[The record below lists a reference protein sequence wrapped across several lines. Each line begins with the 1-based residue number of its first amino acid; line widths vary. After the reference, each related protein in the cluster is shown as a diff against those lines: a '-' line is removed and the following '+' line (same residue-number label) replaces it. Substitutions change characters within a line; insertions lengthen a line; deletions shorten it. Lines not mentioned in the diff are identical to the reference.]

1 MNLLARLERRVP
13 RASQL
18 EYSKLA
24 VWAEYYIDYRMLKKL
39 IKREYADSKVTPLAT
54 PAGTPRSKRRA
65 KVSGGPSSPLLE
77 RLLADTELA
86 DGLSPFF
93 EAVLAQMERV
103 SSFYEAELART
114 EVELG
119 MLLPQLQAR
128 VTQPPPVA
136 APAHQVTSI
145 T

>member
-1 MNLLARLERRVP
+1 
-13 RASQL
+13 
-18 EYSKLA
+18 
-24 VWAEYYIDYRMLKKL
+24 MLKKL
-39 IKREYADSKVTPLAT
+39 IKREHADSKVTPLAT

-77 RLLADTELA
+77 RLLADTDLA
-86 DGLSPFF
+86 DGSVSPFF

-119 MLLPQLQAR
+119 MLLPQLQAA
-128 VTQPPPVA
+128 VTHPRAVPRRRRR
-136 APAHQVTSI
+136 TRSI
-145 T
+145 S